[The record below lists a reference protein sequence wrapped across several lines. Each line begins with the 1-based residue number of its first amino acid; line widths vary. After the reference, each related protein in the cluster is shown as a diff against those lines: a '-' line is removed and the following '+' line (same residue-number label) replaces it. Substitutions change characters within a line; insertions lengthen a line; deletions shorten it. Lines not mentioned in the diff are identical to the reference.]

1 MRNGEWDLGNENWE
15 MRNEKWQMG
24 NDKTIPL
31 LILNLKRRLIVVDA
45 GFKN

>member
-1 MRNGEWDLGNENWE
+1 MG
-15 MRNEKWQMG
+15 NEKWEIG
-24 NDKTIPL
+24 NDKTIL